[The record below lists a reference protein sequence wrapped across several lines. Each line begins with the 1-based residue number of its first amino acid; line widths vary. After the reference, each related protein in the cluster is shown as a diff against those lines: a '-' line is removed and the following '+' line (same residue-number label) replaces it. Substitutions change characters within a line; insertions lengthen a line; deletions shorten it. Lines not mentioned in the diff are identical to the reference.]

1 MEWSSL
7 IESYNAIKIYFVHI
21 SANVSYSADT
31 TQESDNVELE
41 VGKGVDALP
50 FVGEQG
56 ESFLIGER
64 SDGGSRYWRLWNCWE
79 GFWGALKFKNIW
91 CYEKGKGI

>member
-1 MEWSSL
+1 MYSFDF
-7 IESYNAIKIYFVHI
+7 AIRKRTPSQKDRGSKRLQVLQIYFVHI
-21 SANVSYSADT
+21 SANVPYSADT

-56 ESFLIGER
+56 ESFLVGER
-64 SDGGSRYWRLWNCWE
+64 SDGGPRY
-79 GFWGALKFKNIW
+79 
-91 CYEKGKGI
+91 